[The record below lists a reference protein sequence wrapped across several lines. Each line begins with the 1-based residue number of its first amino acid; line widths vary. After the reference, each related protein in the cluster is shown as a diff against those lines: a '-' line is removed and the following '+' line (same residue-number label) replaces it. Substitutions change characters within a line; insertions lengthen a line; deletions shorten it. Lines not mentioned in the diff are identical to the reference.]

1 MELIKKNI
9 IINRPVKCGTT
20 EIGVDGDIIVPDI
33 KPDILKILQV
43 DGKAIV
49 CDTELSEGRLT
60 VSGRIDLNILYV
72 PDRDDEKIKCIE
84 TSFDFLNHL
93 DKPEIMPDMQISAEA
108 EIIKLDF
115 HALNSRK
122 LRIKTIVGISYEISE
137 QASLELAT
145 ETENENSEV
154 LITPI
159 ELNSLVDLK
168 HSEFSIRESFELP
181 PGHSSIEE
189 ILKTDVKI
197 CDTDYKIISGRV
209 ALKGS
214 INFSCLYL
222 DTDCTV
228 RCCDFEAGFTELFDI
243 TDADE
248 ETSCDISFFVKEIS
262 VHPETDSDGDMKI
275 LSLDAEIA
283 VRIIATKKVST
294 DILIDCFLPGNET
307 EIIKKPAEL
316 EKSVSSGFYQT
327 TLREIISSDS
337 GCPTLKGIYNV
348 FATPTVEKT
357 EISDDK
363 VLVSGQVSCCI
374 LYIAESEETP
384 VYSMKKSIP
393 FSFYI
398 DTPGSRSGMI
408 CSLDLKIIHTSY
420 NLNPAN
426 EAEIRCILTAS
437 ARISEKN
444 TLELI
449 DEVEILPL
457 ASESKKGIVLYFVQK
472 NDTLWDIAKRYYV
485 SQKDILAANNLEDST
500 SFCEGMPLLIPT
512 A

>member
-33 KPDILKILQV
+33 KPDILKLLQV

-72 PDRDDEKIKCIE
+72 PDREDEKIKCIE
-84 TSFDFLNHL
+84 TSFEFLNHL
-93 DKPEIMPDMQISAEA
+93 DKPEIMPDMQVSAEA
-108 EIIKLDF
+108 EISKLDF

-122 LRIKTIVGISYEISE
+122 LRIKTIVGIDYEISE
-137 QASLELAT
+137 QASIELAT
-145 ETENENSEV
+145 SPENENSEV

-159 ELNSLVDLK
+159 ELTSLVDLK
-168 HSEFSIRESFELP
+168 HSSFSVRESFELP

-189 ILKTDVKI
+189 ILKADVKI
-197 CDTDYKIISGRV
+197 CDCDYKIVTGRA

-214 INFSCLYL
+214 VNLSLLYL

-228 RCCDFEAGFTELFDI
+228 RCCDFEAGFTELFDL
-243 TDADE
+243 TDADDD
-248 ETSCDISFFVKEIS
+248 TNCDISFSVKEVS
-262 VHPETDSDGDMKI
+262 VHPESDSDGDVKI
-275 LSLDAEIA
+275 ISLDTEIA

-307 EIIKKPAEL
+307 EIIKKPTEL

-327 TLREIISSDS
+327 TIREIVSPDLN
-337 GCPTLKGIYNV
+337 CPTLKGIYNV
-348 FATPTVEKT
+348 FATPAIEKI
-357 EISDDK
+357 EVLDDK
-363 VLVSGQVSCCI
+363 VAVSGNISCCI

-384 VYSMKKSIP
+384 VYSIKKSIP
-393 FSFYI
+393 FSFSVEAS
-398 DTPGSRSGMI
+398 GSKHGMA
-408 CSLDLKIIHTSY
+408 CDLDVKIIHTSY

-437 ARISEKN
+437 AMVSEKN
-444 TLELI
+444 TIELI
-449 DEVEILPL
+449 DEVETTPL
-457 ASESKKGIVLYFVQK
+457 DSEQKKGIVLYFVQK

-485 SQKDILAANNLEDST
+485 SQKDILAVNNLEDST
-500 SFCEGMPLLIPT
+500 SFCEGMALLIPT